1 MIGTV
6 PVLGGEHGRSRS
18 TSSRASMRRSAVS
31 SVKSTERE
39 WFDLLDAPSKQW
51 IDLPQSG
58 HRPDWG
64 RSRTAPEYRA
74 PSCPKPA
81 DRVVASRSRKA
92 NP

>member
-6 PVLGGEHGRSRS
+6 PVLGGEHDRSRS
-18 TSSRASMRRSAVS
+18 TSSRASTRRSAVS
-31 SVKSTERE
+31 SPARE

-58 HRPDWG
+58 HRPYFEH
-64 RSRTAPEYRA
+64 T
-74 PSCPKPA
+74 A
-81 DRVVASRSRKA
+81 DRAGVLCTVLSETADAVVASRSRKA